1 MDIQDMLSFY
11 GYNGVDIFA
20 LSEEQQL
27 QMWNLFAYWTERSD
41 DIRHTNCTTAEQDI
55 LLRRRDKVVYRGI
68 EDVLDGD
75 YGHC

>member
-27 QMWNLFAYWTERSD
+27 QMWSLFAYWTERSND
-41 DIRHTNCTTAEQDI
+41 LSHTNCSVNEQDI
-55 LLRRRDKVVYRGI
+55 LLRRRDKKVYRGI
-68 EDVLDGD
+68 EDILDGD
-75 YGHC
+75 YGHL